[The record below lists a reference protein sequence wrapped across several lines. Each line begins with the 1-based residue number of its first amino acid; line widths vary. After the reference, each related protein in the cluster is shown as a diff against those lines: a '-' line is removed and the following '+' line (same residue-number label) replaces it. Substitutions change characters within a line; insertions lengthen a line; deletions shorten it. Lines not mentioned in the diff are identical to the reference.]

1 MSSSTAIR
9 WLAWL
14 GLGGIIVFVA
24 AVVGLHGLQPE
35 LSPMNDAVS
44 YYVHGAYGWLTT
56 VGLIALGIGSLA
68 LTFAVAVGV
77 RGRGGYI
84 GAAALAMWGVG
95 GLAAGIFSADPPG
108 NWDQPPSLSGA
119 VHGLA
124 AMIAIAAF
132 PLAAVLL
139 TRNLSRDHRWQRF
152 RGTLLALAAAVVL
165 SFIAF
170 VGSLLP
176 VFVSPGP
183 PVWLGLTERV
193 MLAVYVAWLAAV
205 AVGLLRSIQSSSDP
219 AP

>member
-9 WLAWL
+9 WLALL
-14 GLGGIIVFVA
+14 GLGGSVVFVA
-24 AVVGLHGLQPE
+24 AVVALHGLQPQ

-68 LTFAVAVGV
+68 LTFAVAGWA
-77 RGRGGYI
+77 RGRGGNI
-84 GAAALAMWGVG
+84 GVAALAVWGVG

-124 AMIAIAAF
+124 AMIAIASF

-152 RGTLLALAAAVVL
+152 RGPLLALAAAVAL

-170 VGSLLP
+170 MGSLLP

-183 PVWLGLTERV
+183 PIWLGLTERV

-205 AVGLLRSIQSSSDP
+205 AVGLLRSSQSSSGQ
-219 AP
+219 AA